1 VAGLASSSR
10 FAFLPLLYNAPM
22 SYEDA
27 FEAFRDGD
35 FRLAVPLL
43 ENAARE
49 TAYSSDAINHAY
61 TLALYRSGLKNRLAD
76 AAFEIG
82 DLHLDRNPAVALD
95 YFQRALW
102 GGLDAA
108 CVRFIGEVFEGWA
121 SSRPQRLKLSKPI
134 KKVAHVL
141 GCLTPDHAPA
151 RHVSLLMKSL
161 SERGVESQVFTTETA
176 ASWFFNP
183 EGFPQSVPGNLVD
196 SAWIAPVKGNFIE
209 RAERIASAIRAS
221 GVDVAFYHASLGEQ
235 ITARVAAFRPTAVQL
250 NVAYGAEMDASLFDG
265 YIHLTRHSLDSTRH
279 VSEPR
284 EWITPVSDI
293 ADRVRACPSNV
304 RQAMGLE
311 SAATVSVTLGDL
323 QHIAKPE
330 YLHVLSGLLSVF
342 PNHYHLIAGS
352 GDVRTMK
359 TIRAYLH
366 DEGTL
371 TRVRFLG
378 GTSDVASVLAAADV
392 HLAPLIHPDE
402 TLLLEAMGAG
412 KASVILG
419 SGEDPR
425 LNFCAELLGIRELTA
440 ANDSEYIQIA
450 QRLIRDK
457 SERDRSSGLVQ
468 SRFDSH
474 FGPAQVARQYIEFL
488 DRIVLSEQ

>member
-1 VAGLASSSR
+1 
-10 FAFLPLLYNAPM
+10 M

-49 TAYSSDAINHAY
+49 TSYSSDAINHAF
-61 TLALYRSGLKNRLAD
+61 TLALYRSGLKDRLAD
-76 AAFEIG
+76 VAFEIG
-82 DLHLDRNPAVALD
+82 DVHLETNPAVALD

-121 SSRPQRLKLSKPI
+121 PARPPQLMLSKPL

-161 SERGVESQVFTTETA
+161 SQLGVESQVFTTESS

-183 EGFPQSVPGNLVD
+183 EGVPQSVPGSLMDNV
-196 SAWIAPVKGNFIE
+196 WIAPVKGNFIE
-209 RAERIASAIRAS
+209 RAERVASAIRTS
-221 GVDVAFYHASLGEQ
+221 GIEVAFYHSGLGEQ
-235 ITARVAAFRPTAVQL
+235 ITARVAAFRPTPIQV
-250 NVAYGAEMDASLFDG
+250 NVAYGAEMDPSLFDG
-265 YIHLTRHSLDSTRH
+265 YIHLTKQGLHSTRH

-284 EWITPVSDI
+284 EWIPPVSDI
-293 ADRVRACPSNV
+293 ATRVLACPPNL

-311 SAATVSVTLGDL
+311 SAETVSATLGDL
-323 QHIAKPE
+323 QHLSKPE
-330 YLHVLSGLLSVF
+330 YLQALSGILNVF

-352 GDVRTMK
+352 GDVKAMK

-366 DEGTL
+366 DEGVL
-371 TRVRFLG
+371 TRVRFIG
-378 GTSDVASVLAAADV
+378 GTSDVASVLAVTDV
-392 HLAPLIHPDE
+392 YLAPWVCPDE
-402 TLLLEAMGAG
+402 ALLLEAMGAG
-412 KASVILG
+412 RASVVVG
-419 SGEDPR
+419 NSQDPR
-425 LNFCAELLGIRELTA
+425 LNFCAELLGVSELTA
-440 ANDSEYIQIA
+440 SSEAEYIQIA

-457 SERDRSSGLVQ
+457 AERSRCADLVKA
-468 SRFDSH
+468 RFDSNFVPGH
-474 FGPAQVARQYIEFL
+474 VARRYIEFL
-488 DRIVLSEQ
+488 DRIAAAE